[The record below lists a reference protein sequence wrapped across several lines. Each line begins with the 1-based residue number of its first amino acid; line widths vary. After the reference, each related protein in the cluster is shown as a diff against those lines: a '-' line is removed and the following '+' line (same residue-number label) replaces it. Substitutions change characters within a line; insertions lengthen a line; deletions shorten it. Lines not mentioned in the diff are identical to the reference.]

1 MDLKSTLNLPD
12 ATFTIPMKA
21 GLAQLEPKLQAE
33 WAEMGLYHRI
43 QEARKDAP
51 SFVLHDGPPYTNAPI
66 HLGTGFNKILK
77 DFVVK
82 SRTMMGFRA
91 PYVPGFDN
99 HGLPIEQAV
108 MAQFR
113 EQKQKPDVV
122 SLRKACR
129 EHARRYVDLQC
140 QQFQRLGVFGLWERP
155 YLTMDFRFE
164 AGILRVFKELVE
176 KDYVFRGLRPT
187 LWSPTSQTA
196 LADTEILYQETTS
209 KAIFVEFPLKS
220 DPYKHFESFPDL
232 RAVIWTTTP
241 WTIPANL
248 ALAFHPEH
256 DYAVVRAGG
265 KHYLVGSALVDDVA
279 TKVGWDDPKVV
290 FELSGV
296 NLTDAVFSHPIYG
309 RDSIAVMADYVV
321 MEEGTGIVHTAP
333 GHGRDDFYTGLKYGL
348 PVLCPVDERGFLTA
362 EAGEFAGLS
371 YRDCDIAVPA
381 RLKELGHL
389 LAEEDYTHSYPF
401 AERDGQPVIFRATE
415 QWFVGID
422 RHNLRERLLQGIEDV
437 RWVPETSRSRI
448 QAMVGSRPDWCIS
461 RQRPWGVGIPIFYGK
476 ESKRPVLDP
485 TAIQSVIDLV
495 EREGSD
501 AWFERGPEEILPS
514 GYAHPETGETEFE
527 KEQDVLD
534 VWFDSG
540 STSFCVFDGWVEP
553 TWREA
558 WPPDLYLEGSDQHR
572 GWFNT
577 SLILGVALRSRAP
590 YKAVLTHGFINDETG
605 RKMSKRFGN
614 VIDPMEACDQFGADV
629 LRYWAA
635 SVDYTTDV
643 PCSEALLHR
652 CGEQYRRVRNTL
664 RFLLANLYDY
674 DPKSPF
680 ESWDVDEWIK
690 EQVDLL
696 VADCVDRY
704 DAYNFNGALSAVH
717 LFCANELSSFYL
729 DAIKDRMYCDGK
741 DWPSRRGA
749 QDACYYVIVRLVKL
763 IAPILPHTAEE
774 VYRRIPNPNRAESVH
789 VERFDV
795 PTPERLDAI
804 EGSDLQ
810 ARIATLLSFRAQLFA
825 DFETWK
831 QDQEVKD
838 TQDIAVRAGTDES
851 TVEVLRSFGA
861 DLPNLLK
868 VSDVAFDLASV
879 GFQFSASRH
888 EKCDRCRL
896 RRADV
901 VQVGEHLL
909 CERDR
914 RVLGKS

>member
-1 MDLKSTLNLPD
+1 
-12 ATFTIPMKA
+12 
-21 GLAQLEPKLQAE
+21 
-33 WAEMGLYHRI
+33 
-43 QEARKDAP
+43 
-51 SFVLHDGPPYTNAPI
+51 
-66 HLGTGFNKILK
+66 
-77 DFVVK
+77 
-82 SRTMMGFRA
+82 
-91 PYVPGFDN
+91 
-99 HGLPIEQAV
+99 
-108 MAQFR
+108 
-113 EQKQKPDVV
+113 
-122 SLRKACR
+122 
-129 EHARRYVDLQC
+129 
-140 QQFQRLGVFGLWERP
+140 
-155 YLTMDFRFE
+155 
-164 AGILRVFKELVE
+164 
-176 KDYVFRGLRPT
+176 
-187 LWSPTSQTA
+187 
-196 LADTEILYQETTS
+196 
-209 KAIFVEFPLKS
+209 
-220 DPYKHFESFPDL
+220 
-232 RAVIWTTTP
+232 
-241 WTIPANL
+241 
-248 ALAFHPEH
+248 
-256 DYAVVRAGG
+256 
-265 KHYLVGSALVDDVA
+265 
-279 TKVGWDDPKVV
+279 
-290 FELSGV
+290 
-296 NLTDAVFSHPIYG
+296 
-309 RDSIAVMADYVV
+309 
-321 MEEGTGIVHTAP
+321 
-333 GHGRDDFYTGLKYGL
+333 
-348 PVLCPVDERGFLTA
+348 
-362 EAGEFAGLS
+362 
-371 YRDCDIAVPA
+371 
-381 RLKELGHL
+381 
-389 LAEEDYTHSYPF
+389 
-401 AERDGQPVIFRATE
+401 
-415 QWFVGID
+415 
-422 RHNLRERLLQGIEDV
+422 
-437 RWVPETSRSRI
+437 
-448 QAMVGSRPDWCIS
+448 
-461 RQRPWGVGIPIFYGK
+461 
-476 ESKRPVLDP
+476 
-485 TAIQSVIDLV
+485 
-495 EREGSD
+495 
-501 AWFERGPEEILPS
+501 
-514 GYAHPETGETEFE
+514 
-527 KEQDVLD
+527 
-534 VWFDSG
+534 
-540 STSFCVFDGWVEP
+540 VFDGWVDP
-553 TWREA
+553 TWRES

-643 PCSEALLHR
+643 PCSEALLHQ

-674 DPKSPF
+674 DSECRF
-680 ESWDVDEWIK
+680 ESWDVDLWIK

-749 QDACYYVIVRLVKL
+749 QDACHYVIERLVKL